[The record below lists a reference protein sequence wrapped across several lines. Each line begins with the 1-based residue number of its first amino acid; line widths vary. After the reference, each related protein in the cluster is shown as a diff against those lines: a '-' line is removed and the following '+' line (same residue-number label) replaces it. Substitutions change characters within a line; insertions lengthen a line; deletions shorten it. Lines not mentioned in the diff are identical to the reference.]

1 MLTRVLG
8 AALPQVLRSVAWLLL
23 PTSFIALLAWATA
36 GSATGNTGD
45 PLRAALWIWIG
56 AHSIPFDLSLPPSG
70 LAGHLS
76 YLPLGALIFP
86 VLAIRSG
93 VARTIER
100 LDNDSS
106 LVGAARATFAVG
118 YTLFALA
125 ASFFSKTDSIRPVWY
140 FAIIYV
146 LPFTLLCAA
155 TVGRRVALGQ
165 GFLFG
170 SRIIALL
177 LGISSIVFGILLLVN
192 ISMVKNLTT
201 VLQPGI
207 FGGFLLLLLNIL
219 YIPNAIVS
227 TLAYFSGVGFAV
239 GSGTLVSPTSFRL
252 NKIGTLVSPTS
263 FRLNKIPA
271 MPLLGALP
279 ENKSL
284 ISLIGILV
292 IVAAGALLVTWTIS
306 LDQTVLVQSLIV
318 AVLLA
323 AFVGYS
329 GSGALITDAMSAVG
343 VSTWKF
349 TLAIAAQLGLGAAL
363 AIYVPRLTNRR

>member
-1 MLTRVLG
+1 MVTRVLG

-86 VLAIRSG
+86 VLAIRNG

-106 LVGAARATFAVG
+106 LVGPARAAFAMG
-118 YTLFALA
+118 YTLFAVA
-125 ASFFSKTDSIRPVWY
+125 ASLFSKTDSVRPVWY
-140 FAIIYV
+140 FALIYV

-165 GFLFG
+165 GFLYG

-177 LGISSIVFGILLLVN
+177 LGISSIVFGILLLLN

-239 GSGTLVSPTSFRL
+239 GSGTLVSP
-252 NKIGTLVSPTS
+252 IS

-284 ISLIGILV
+284 ISLIGVLV

-306 LDQTVLVQSLIV
+306 LDQKVLVQSLIV

-349 TLAIAAQLGLGAAL
+349 TVAIAAQLGLGAAL
-363 AIYVPRLTNRR
+363 AIYIPRLLNRR

>member
-1 MLTRVLG
+1 MMTRVLG

-56 AHSIPFDLSLPPSG
+56 AHQIPFSLSLSPSG
-70 LAGHLS
+70 LGGYLS

-86 VLAIRSG
+86 VLAIRHG

-106 LVGAARATFAVG
+106 LVGPARAVFAIG
-118 YTLFALA
+118 YTLFALL
-125 ASFFSKTDSIRPVWY
+125 ASLFSKTESIRPVWY
-140 FAIIYV
+140 FAIVYV
-146 LPFTLLCAA
+146 LPFTLLVGA
-155 TVGRRVALGQ
+155 TVGRKVALGQ

-177 LGISSIVFGILLLVN
+177 LGVSSVILGVCLLLN

-207 FGGFLLLLLNIL
+207 FGGLLLLLLNIL
-219 YIPNAIVS
+219 YLPNAIVA
-227 TLAYFSGVGFAV
+227 TLAYFSGVGFAI
-239 GSGTLVSPTSFRL
+239 GSGTLVSPLSFRL
-252 NKIGTLVSPTS
+252 NKM
-263 FRLNKIPA
+263 PA

-279 ENKSL
+279 EGKST
-284 ISLIGILV
+284 IALIGIAF
-292 IVAAGALLVTWTIS
+292 IIFAGALLASWTVA
-306 LDQTVLVQSLIV
+306 LNLRVLHQSLIV
-318 AVLLA
+318 AVLIA

-329 GSGALITDAMSAVG
+329 ASGALITDAMSAVG
-343 VSTWKF
+343 VSPWKF
-349 TLAIAAQLGLGAAL
+349 TLAIAAELTAGAAL
-363 AIYVPRLTNRR
+363 ALYLPRLFKRT

>member
-106 LVGAARATFAVG
+106 LVGAARAAFAVG

-177 LGISSIVFGILLLVN
+177 LGLSSIVFGILLLVN

-252 NKIGTLVSPTS
+252 NKI
-263 FRLNKIPA
+263 PA

-284 ISLIGILV
+284 ISLVGVLV

-306 LDQTVLVQSLIV
+306 LDQRVLVQSLIV

-363 AIYVPRLTNRR
+363 AIYLPRLINRR

>member
-1 MLTRVLG
+1 MMSRVLG

-56 AHSIPFDLSLPPSG
+56 AHQIPFSLSLPPSG
-70 LAGHLS
+70 LDGYLS

-86 VLAIRSG
+86 VLAIRNGIS
-93 VARTIER
+93 RTIER

-106 LVGAARATFAVG
+106 LVAPARAAFAAA
-118 YTLFALA
+118 YTLFALL
-125 ASFFSKTDSIRPVWY
+125 ASLFSKTDSVRPVWY
-140 FAIIYV
+140 FAILYV
-146 LPFTLLCAA
+146 LPFTLLIGA
-155 TVGRRVALGQ
+155 TVGRKVALGQ
-165 GFLFG
+165 GFLYG
-170 SRIIALL
+170 SRIIAFL
-177 LGISSIVFGILLLVN
+177 LGISSIIFGLLLLVN
-192 ISMVKNLTT
+192 LSMVKNLTT

-219 YIPNAIVS
+219 YIPNAIVA
-227 TLAYFSGVGFAV
+227 TLGYFSGVGFAV
-239 GSGTLVSPTSFRL
+239 GSGTLVSPL
-252 NKIGTLVSPTS
+252 S

-279 ENKSL
+279 EGKSS
-284 ISLIGILV
+284 IAFIG
-292 IVAAGALLVTWTIS
+292 VAVVVFAGALLASWTVTLNIK
-306 LDQTVLVQSLIV
+306 VLYQSLIV
-318 AVLLA
+318 SILIA

-343 VSTWKF
+343 VSPWKF
-349 TLAIAAQLGLGAAL
+349 TVAIAIELGVGALLAL
-363 AIYVPRLTNRR
+363 YLPRLMKRS

>member
-1 MLTRVLG
+1 MITRVLG

-56 AHSIPFDLSLPPSG
+56 AHSFPFDLSLPPSG

-86 VLAIRSG
+86 VLAIRNG

-106 LVGAARATFAVG
+106 LVGPARAAFAVG
-118 YTLFALA
+118 YTMFALV
-125 ASFFSKTDSIRPVWY
+125 ASIFSKTDSIRPIWY
-140 FAIIYV
+140 FALIYV

-165 GFLFG
+165 GFLYG

-252 NKIGTLVSPTS
+252 NKI
-263 FRLNKIPA
+263 PA

-284 ISLIGILV
+284 ISLIGVLV

-306 LDQTVLVQSLIV
+306 LDQKVLIQSLIV

-363 AIYVPRLTNRR
+363 AVYLPRFINRR

>member
-86 VLAIRSG
+86 VLAIRNG

-106 LVGAARATFAVG
+106 LVGTARAAFAVG

-125 ASFFSKTDSIRPVWY
+125 ASFFSKTDSIRPIWY
-140 FAIIYV
+140 FALIYV

-165 GFLFG
+165 GFLYG

-177 LGISSIVFGILLLVN
+177 LGISSIVFGILLLAN

-252 NKIGTLVSPTS
+252 NKI
-263 FRLNKIPA
+263 PA

-284 ISLIGILV
+284 ISLIGVLV

-306 LDQTVLVQSLIV
+306 LDQKVLVQSLIV

-363 AIYVPRLTNRR
+363 AIYLPRLINRR

>member
-1 MLTRVLG
+1 MITRVLG

-86 VLAIRSG
+86 VLAIRNG

-106 LVGAARATFAVG
+106 LVGAARAAFAVG

-165 GFLFG
+165 GFLYG

-192 ISMVKNLTT
+192 ISVVKNLTT

-252 NKIGTLVSPTS
+252 NKI
-263 FRLNKIPA
+263 PA

-284 ISLIGILV
+284 ISLIGVLV

-306 LDQTVLVQSLIV
+306 LDQKVLVQSLIV

-363 AIYVPRLTNRR
+363 AIYLPRLINRR

>member
-1 MLTRVLG
+1 MMSRVLG

-56 AHSIPFDLSLPPSG
+56 AHQIPFSLTLPPSG
-70 LAGHLS
+70 LDGYLS

-86 VLAIRSG
+86 VLAIRNGIS
-93 VARTIER
+93 RTIER

-106 LVGAARATFAVG
+106 LVAPARIAFAAI
-118 YTLFALA
+118 YTLFALL
-125 ASFFSKTDSIRPVWY
+125 ASLFSKTDSVRPIWY
-140 FAIIYV
+140 FAIVYV
-146 LPFTLLCAA
+146 LPFTLLIGA
-155 TVGRRVALGQ
+155 TVGRKVALGQ
-165 GFLFG
+165 GFLYG
-170 SRIIALL
+170 SRIIAFL
-177 LGISSIVFGILLLVN
+177 LGISSIIFGLLLLVN

-207 FGGFLLLLLNIL
+207 FGGLLLLLLNIL
-219 YIPNAIVS
+219 YIPNAIVA
-227 TLAYFSGVGFAV
+227 TLGYFSGVGFAV
-239 GSGTLVSPTSFRL
+239 GSGTLVSPL
-252 NKIGTLVSPTS
+252 S

-279 ENKSL
+279 EGRSS
-284 ISLIGILV
+284 IAFIGVV
-292 IVAAGALLVTWTIS
+292 IVVFAGALLASWTVALNIK
-306 LDQTVLVQSLIV
+306 VLYQSLIV
-318 AVLLA
+318 SILIA

-343 VSTWKF
+343 VSPWKF
-349 TLAIAAQLGLGAAL
+349 TLAIAVELGAGAL
-363 AIYVPRLTNRR
+363 LALYLPRLMKRS

>member
-1 MLTRVLG
+1 MMSRVLG

-56 AHSIPFDLSLPPSG
+56 AHQIPFSLSLPPSG
-70 LAGHLS
+70 LSGYLS

-86 VLAIRSG
+86 ILAVRSG

-106 LVGAARATFAVG
+106 LVAPARAIFAAAYTF
-118 YTLFALA
+118 FALL
-125 ASFFSKTDSIRPVWY
+125 ASLFSKTDSVRPVWY

-146 LPFTLLCAA
+146 LPFTLVVGA
-155 TVGRRVALGQ
+155 TVGRSVALGQ
-165 GFLFG
+165 GFLYG
-170 SRIIALL
+170 SRIFALL
-177 LGISSIVFGILLLVN
+177 LGASSVVFGLLLLIN

-219 YIPNAIVS
+219 YIPNAIVA
-227 TLAYFSGVGFAV
+227 TLGYFSGVGFAV
-239 GSGTLVSPTSFRL
+239 GSGTLVSPLSY
-252 NKIGTLVSPTS
+252 
-263 FRLNKIPA
+263 RLNKIPA

-279 ENKSL
+279 EGKYSVAF
-284 ISLIGILV
+284 IGVAFV
-292 IVAAGALLVTWTIS
+292 IMAGALLASWTLS
-306 LDQTVLVQSLIV
+306 LNIKVLHQSLIV
-318 AVLLA
+318 SVLIA

-343 VSTWKF
+343 VSPWKF
-349 TLAIAAQLGLGAAL
+349 TLAITAELGLGALLAL
-363 AIYVPRLTNRR
+363 YVPRLIRR

>member
-70 LAGHLS
+70 LAGQLS

-86 VLAIRSG
+86 VLAIRNG

-106 LVGAARATFAVG
+106 LVGPARTAFAVS
-118 YTLFALA
+118 YTLFALG

-140 FAIIYV
+140 FALVYV

-165 GFLFG
+165 GFLYG

-177 LGISSIVFGILLLVN
+177 LGASSIVFGILLLVN

-239 GSGTLVSPTSFRL
+239 GSGTLVSPTSF
-252 NKIGTLVSPTS
+252 N
-263 FRLNKIPA
+263 LNKIPA

-279 ENKSL
+279 EGKSL
-284 ISLIGILV
+284 ISLAGVLV
-292 IVAAGALLVTWTIS
+292 IVAAGALLVSWTIS
-306 LDQTVLVQSLIV
+306 LNQRVLFQSLIV

-329 GSGALITDAMSAVG
+329 GSGALITDAMSTVG

-349 TLAIAAQLGLGAAL
+349 TLAIATQLSLGAAL
-363 AIYVPRLTNRR
+363 AIYIPRILNRR

>member
-106 LVGAARATFAVG
+106 LVGAARAAFAVG

-177 LGISSIVFGILLLVN
+177 LGLSSIVFGILLLVN

-252 NKIGTLVSPTS
+252 NKI
-263 FRLNKIPA
+263 PA

-284 ISLIGILV
+284 ISLVGVLV

-306 LDQTVLVQSLIV
+306 LDQKVLVQSLIV

-363 AIYVPRLTNRR
+363 AIYLPRLINRR

>member
-1 MLTRVLG
+1 MMSRVLG

-56 AHSIPFDLSLPPSG
+56 AHQIPFSLSLPPSG
-70 LAGHLS
+70 LDGYLS

-86 VLAIRSG
+86 VLAVRNGI
-93 VARTIER
+93 ARTIER

-106 LVGAARATFAVG
+106 LVAPARGIFAII
-118 YTLFALA
+118 YTLFAVLA
-125 ASFFSKTDSIRPVWY
+125 SLFSKTDSVQPVWY

-146 LPFTLLCAA
+146 LPFTLLVGA
-155 TVGRRVALGQ
+155 TVGRTVALGQ
-165 GFLFG
+165 GFLYG
-170 SRIIALL
+170 SRIFALL
-177 LGISSIVFGILLLVN
+177 LGVSSVIFGLLLLIN
-192 ISMVKNLTT
+192 LSMVKNLTT

-207 FGGFLLLLLNIL
+207 FGGILLLLLNIL
-219 YIPNAIVS
+219 YIPNAIVA
-227 TLAYFSGVGFAV
+227 TLGYFSGVGFAV
-239 GSGTLVSPTSFRL
+239 GAGTLVSPL
-252 NKIGTLVSPTS
+252 S

-279 ENKSL
+279 EGKYTFAFA
-284 ISLIGILV
+284 GIALV
-292 IVAAGALLVTWTIS
+292 IMAGALLASWTIS
-306 LDQTVLVQSLIV
+306 LNIRVLHQSLIV
-318 AVLLA
+318 SVLIA

-343 VSTWKF
+343 VSPWKF
-349 TLAIAAQLGLGAAL
+349 TLAIAAELGLGALLAL
-363 AIYVPRLTNRR
+363 YLPRLIKR

>member
-23 PTSFIALLAWATA
+23 PTSFVALLAWATA

-86 VLAIRSG
+86 VLAIRNG

-106 LVGAARATFAVG
+106 LVGAARAAFAVG

-146 LPFTLLCAA
+146 LPFTLICAA
-155 TVGRRVALGQ
+155 TVGRRVALSQ
-165 GFLFG
+165 GFLYG
-170 SRIIALL
+170 SRTIALL

-219 YIPNAIVS
+219 YIPNAVVS

-252 NKIGTLVSPTS
+252 NKI
-263 FRLNKIPA
+263 PA

-284 ISLIGILV
+284 IALIGVLV

-306 LDQTVLVQSLIV
+306 LNQRVLVQSYLV

-349 TLAIAAQLGLGAAL
+349 TLAIAVQLGLGAAL
-363 AIYVPRLTNRR
+363 AIYLPRFIKRR

>member
-1 MLTRVLG
+1 MMTRVLG

-23 PTSFIALLAWATA
+23 PTSFIALIAWATA

-45 PLRAALWIWIG
+45 PLRAALWIWVG

-70 LAGHLS
+70 LPGYLS

-86 VLAIRSG
+86 ILAIRNG

-100 LDNDSS
+100 LDNDTS
-106 LVGAARATFAVG
+106 LVAPARAVFAIG
-118 YTLFALA
+118 YTLFALGG
-125 ASFFSKTDSIRPVWY
+125 SFFSKTESIQPVWY
-140 FAIIYV
+140 FALIYV

-165 GFLFG
+165 GFLYG

-177 LGISSIVFGILLLVN
+177 LGVSAIVFGILLLVN

-207 FGGFLLLLLNIL
+207 FGGLLLLLLNIL

-252 NKIGTLVSPTS
+252 NKI
-263 FRLNKIPA
+263 PA

-279 ENKSL
+279 EGKSL
-284 ISLIGILV
+284 VALIGVLF
-292 IVAAGALLVTWTIS
+292 IVAAGALLTTWTVS
-306 LDQTVLVQSLIV
+306 LSQRVLLQSLIV

-343 VSTWKF
+343 VSPWKF
-349 TLAIAAQLGLGAAL
+349 TLAIASQLGLGVVLAL
-363 AIYVPRLTNRR
+363 YLPRIIKRG

>member
-1 MLTRVLG
+1 MITRVLG

-86 VLAIRSG
+86 VLAIRNG

-106 LVGAARATFAVG
+106 LVGPARAAFAVG
-118 YTLFALA
+118 YTMFALA
-125 ASFFSKTDSIRPVWY
+125 ASFFSKTDSIRPIWY
-140 FAIIYV
+140 FALIYV

-165 GFLFG
+165 GFLYG

-177 LGISSIVFGILLLVN
+177 LGISSIVFGILLLAN

-252 NKIGTLVSPTS
+252 NKI
-263 FRLNKIPA
+263 PA

-284 ISLIGILV
+284 ISLIGVLV

-306 LDQTVLVQSLIV
+306 LDQKVLIQSLIV

-363 AIYVPRLTNRR
+363 AVYLPRFINRR

>member
-70 LAGHLS
+70 LEGHLS

-106 LVGAARATFAVG
+106 LVGAARAAFAVG

-165 GFLFG
+165 GFLYG

-252 NKIGTLVSPTS
+252 NKI
-263 FRLNKIPA
+263 PA
-271 MPLLGALP
+271 IPLLGALP

-284 ISLIGILV
+284 ISLIGVLV

-306 LDQTVLVQSLIV
+306 LDQKVLIQSLIV

-363 AIYVPRLTNRR
+363 AVYLPRFINRR

>member
-1 MLTRVLG
+1 MITRVLG

-86 VLAIRSG
+86 VLAIRNG

-106 LVGAARATFAVG
+106 LVGPARAAFAVG
-118 YTLFALA
+118 YTMFALV
-125 ASFFSKTDSIRPVWY
+125 ASIFSKTDSIRPIWY
-140 FAIIYV
+140 FALIYV

-165 GFLFG
+165 GFLYG

-252 NKIGTLVSPTS
+252 NKI
-263 FRLNKIPA
+263 PA

-284 ISLIGILV
+284 ISLIGVLV

-306 LDQTVLVQSLIV
+306 LDQKVLIQSLIV

-363 AIYVPRLTNRR
+363 AVYLPRFINRR

>member
-86 VLAIRSG
+86 VLAIRNG
-93 VARTIER
+93 IARTIER

-106 LVGAARATFAVG
+106 LVGAARAAFAVG

-165 GFLFG
+165 GFLYG

-177 LGISSIVFGILLLVN
+177 LGLSSIVFGILLLVN

-252 NKIGTLVSPTS
+252 NKI
-263 FRLNKIPA
+263 PA

-284 ISLIGILV
+284 ISLVGVLV

-306 LDQTVLVQSLIV
+306 LDQRVLVQSLIV

-363 AIYVPRLTNRR
+363 AIYVPRLINRR

>member
-165 GFLFG
+165 GFLYG

-177 LGISSIVFGILLLVN
+177 LGLSSIVFGILLLVN

-252 NKIGTLVSPTS
+252 NKI
-263 FRLNKIPA
+263 PA

-284 ISLIGILV
+284 ISLIGVFV

-306 LDQTVLVQSLIV
+306 LDQKVLVQSLIV

-363 AIYVPRLTNRR
+363 AIYLPRLINRR

>member
-1 MLTRVLG
+1 MITRVLG

-86 VLAIRSG
+86 VLAIRNG

-106 LVGAARATFAVG
+106 LVGPARAAFAVG
-118 YTLFALA
+118 YTMFALV
-125 ASFFSKTDSIRPVWY
+125 ASIFSKTDSIRPVWY
-140 FAIIYV
+140 FALIYV

-165 GFLFG
+165 GFLYG

-207 FGGFLLLLLNIL
+207 FGGFLLLFLNIL

-252 NKIGTLVSPTS
+252 NKI
-263 FRLNKIPA
+263 PA

-284 ISLIGILV
+284 ISLIGVLV

-306 LDQTVLVQSLIV
+306 LDQKVLVQSLIV

-363 AIYVPRLTNRR
+363 AVYLPRFINRR

>member
-8 AALPQVLRSVAWLLL
+8 AALPQVLRSVSWLLL

-106 LVGAARATFAVG
+106 LVGAARAAFAIG

-165 GFLFG
+165 GFLYG

-177 LGISSIVFGILLLVN
+177 LGLSSIVFGILLLVN

-252 NKIGTLVSPTS
+252 NKI
-263 FRLNKIPA
+263 PA

-284 ISLIGILV
+284 ISLIGVLV

-306 LDQTVLVQSLIV
+306 LDQKVLVQSLIV

-363 AIYVPRLTNRR
+363 AIYVPRLINRR

>member
-1 MLTRVLG
+1 MMSRVLG

-86 VLAIRSG
+86 VLAIRNG

-106 LVGAARATFAVG
+106 LVAPARGVFAVG

-125 ASFFSKTDSIRPVWY
+125 ASLFSKTDSIRPVWY

-146 LPFTLLCAA
+146 LPFTLLCGA
-155 TVGRRVALGQ
+155 TVGRKVKIGQ
-165 GFLFG
+165 GFLYG

-177 LGISSIVFGILLLVN
+177 LGVSSIIFGVLLLIN

-207 FGGFLLLLLNIL
+207 FGGLLLLILNIL

-239 GSGTLVSPTSFRL
+239 GT
-252 NKIGTLVSPTS
+252 GTLVSPTS

-279 ENKSL
+279 EGKSL
-284 ISLIGILV
+284 VSLLGVLIV
-292 IVAAGALLVTWTIS
+292 VAAGALLVTWTIAVN
-306 LDQTVLVQSLIV
+306 QRVLVQSLIV

-343 VSTWKF
+343 VSPWKF
-349 TLAIAAQLGLGAAL
+349 TLAIAAELGLGALLAL
-363 AIYVPRLTNRR
+363 YLPRVISRK

>member
-1 MLTRVLG
+1 MMSRVLG

-56 AHSIPFDLSLPPSG
+56 AHQIPFSLSLPPSG
-70 LAGHLS
+70 LDGYLS

-86 VLAIRSG
+86 ILAVRNGI
-93 VARTIER
+93 ARTIER

-106 LVGAARATFAVG
+106 LVAPARGIFALA
-118 YTLFALA
+118 YTLFALF
-125 ASFFSKTDSIRPVWY
+125 ASLFSKTDSVRPVWY

-146 LPFTLLCAA
+146 LPFTLLVGA
-155 TVGRRVALGQ
+155 TVGRTVALGQ
-165 GFLFG
+165 GFLYG
-170 SRIIALL
+170 SRIFALL
-177 LGISSIVFGILLLVN
+177 LGVSSVIFGLLLLIN

-219 YIPNAIVS
+219 YIPNAIVA
-227 TLAYFSGVGFAV
+227 TLGYFSGVGFAV
-239 GSGTLVSPTSFRL
+239 GSGTLVSPL
-252 NKIGTLVSPTS
+252 S

-279 ENKSL
+279 EGKYSL
-284 ISLIGILV
+284 AFVGIALV
-292 IVAAGALLVTWTIS
+292 IMAGALLASWTLS
-306 LDQTVLVQSLIV
+306 LNIKVLHQSLIV
-318 AVLLA
+318 SVLIA

-343 VSTWKF
+343 VSPWKF
-349 TLAIAAQLGLGAAL
+349 TLAIAAELGLGALLAL
-363 AIYVPRLTNRR
+363 YLPRLIKR